1 VRIPRSAVRRRK
13 GLSGRASVVLPRLGT
28 VPRIWDTRSF
38 QLAKPNVPESGPIV
52 ALIPA
57 YNADRFVGD
66 VVRRARAHVP
76 VVVVNDGSTDRTLAE
91 ATAAGARVI
100 DQQPNQGKGVALK
113 RGFGVALDEGVA
125 AVITLDA
132 DGQHDPDEIPLF
144 VEKFRTTGADLI
156 IGERE
161 FSKMPLV
168 RRASNTIGRAAF
180 SWAMGRRIRDNQS
193 GYRLLSRRLIEVVR
207 GSQERGYEFEMD
219 MIVVAVKRGW
229 RIEGVPI
236 RTIYGEEKS
245 NIKPLQHVVHFFRMV
260 RHARRAM
267 R

>member
-1 VRIPRSAVRRRK
+1 MTAER
-13 GLSGRASVVLPRLGT
+13 
-28 VPRIWDTRSF
+28 
-38 QLAKPNVPESGPIV
+38 GPIV

-66 VVRRARAHVP
+66 VVRRARAHVS
-76 VVVVNDGSTDRTLAE
+76 VIVVNDGSKDRTLAE
-91 ATAAGARVI
+91 ATAAGATVI
-100 DQQPNQGKGVALK
+100 DQQPNQGKGAALQ
-113 RGFGVALDEGVA
+113 RGFRAALDQGAA

-132 DGQHDPDEIPLF
+132 DAQHDPDEIPLF
-144 VEKFRTTGADLI
+144 VEKFRATAADLI
-156 IGERE
+156 IGERD

-168 RRASNTIGRAAF
+168 RRVSNTIGRLAF

-193 GYRLLSRRLIEVVR
+193 GYRLLSKRLIEAL
-207 GSQERGYEFEMD
+207 SASAERGYEFEMD

-260 RHARRAM
+260 RQARRAM
-267 R
+267 RRA

>member
-1 VRIPRSAVRRRK
+1 MP
-13 GLSGRASVVLPRLGT
+13 
-28 VPRIWDTRSF
+28 DTDS
-38 QLAKPNVPESGPIV
+38 IV

-66 VVRRARAHVP
+66 VARRAGVHLP
-76 VVVVNDGSTDRTLAE
+76 VIVVNDGSTDRTLAE

-113 RGFGVALDEGVA
+113 RGFQAAFDRGVA

-132 DGQHDPDEIPLF
+132 DGQHDPSEIPLF
-144 VEKFRTTGADLI
+144 VDRFRATGADLI
-156 IGERE
+156 IGERD

-168 RRASNTIGRAAF
+168 RRISNTIGRLAF

-193 GYRLLSRRLIEVVR
+193 GYRLLSKRLMQTVL
-207 GSQERGYEFEMD
+207 GSEERGYEFEMD
-219 MIVVAVKRGW
+219 MIVIAVKRGW

-245 NIKPLQHVVHFFRMV
+245 NIRPMQHVVQFFRMV
-260 RHARRAM
+260 RQARRAM
-267 R
+267 KG

>member
-1 VRIPRSAVRRRK
+1 MAQTDS
-13 GLSGRASVVLPRLGT
+13 
-28 VPRIWDTRSF
+28 
-38 QLAKPNVPESGPIV
+38 IV

-66 VVRRARAHVP
+66 VVRRASAHLP
-76 VVVVNDGSTDRTLAE
+76 VIVVNDGSTDRTLAE

-113 RGFGVALDEGVA
+113 RGFQAAFDRGVA

-132 DGQHDPDEIPLF
+132 DGQHDPSEIPLF
-144 VEKFRTTGADLI
+144 VERFRTTGADLI
-156 IGERE
+156 IGERD

-168 RRASNTIGRAAF
+168 RRVSNTIGRLAF

-193 GYRLLSRRLIEVVR
+193 GYRLLSKRLMEAVL
-207 GSQERGYEFEMD
+207 GSAERGYEFEMD
-219 MIVVAVKRGW
+219 MIVIAVKRGW

-245 NIKPLQHVVHFFRMV
+245 NIKPLDHVVHFFRMV
-260 RHARRAM
+260 RQARRAM
-267 R
+267 RS

>member
-1 VRIPRSAVRRRK
+1 M
-13 GLSGRASVVLPRLGT
+13 
-28 VPRIWDTRSF
+28 
-38 QLAKPNVPESGPIV
+38 PEAGPIV

-66 VVRRARAHVP
+66 VARRARVHVP
-76 VVVVNDGSTDRTLAE
+76 VIVVNDGSKDHTLAE
-91 ATAAGARVI
+91 ATAAGATVI
-100 DQQPNQGKGVALK
+100 DQQPNQGKGAALK
-113 RGFGVALDEGVA
+113 RGFRAALDQGVA

-144 VEKFRTTGADLI
+144 VEKFRATGADLI
-156 IGERE
+156 IGERD

-168 RRASNTIGRAAF
+168 RRASNTLGRAAF
-180 SWAMGRRIRDNQS
+180 SWAMRRRIRDNQS
-193 GYRLLSRRLIEVVR
+193 GYRLLSRRLIEVVL
-207 GSQERGYEFEMD
+207 GSQESGYEFEMD

-260 RHARRAM
+260 RQARRAM
-267 R
+267 RRT